1 MEYCEYELH
10 RNPSAAPTKDRYM
23 HARLVT
29 RNRSDLA
36 KLAHELSQRVN
47 QKESMLHGALKE
59 FIRLVDER
67 LGQGEHVQIDGLGG
81 FQITLQCP
89 AKVKNPEDVHGSSIK
104 VKSVQYR
111 PDVKLVK
118 RLQAE
123 TKLRR
128 SQAKRNQNNTME
140 LVLEAVREYF
150 GDPSNTGKGIS
161 SRHLADALHITRQSA
176 SDRLHELVSMKFL
189 VNVSPDV
196 RHPIYLVGPRYTQE

>member
-1 MEYCEYELH
+1 
-10 RNPSAAPTKDRYM
+10 M

-36 KLAHELSQRVN
+36 KLAHELSQRLRQSENV
-47 QKESMLHGALKE
+47 MLATLEE
-59 FIRLVDER
+59 FVSLVGQR
-67 LGQGEHVQIDGLGG
+67 LGEGEHVQIDGLGG

-89 AKVKNPEDVHGSSIK
+89 EKIKNPEDVHGSSIK

-118 RLQAE
+118 KLRAE

-128 SQAKRNQNNTME
+128 SQAKRNENNTME

-161 SRHLADALHITRQSA
+161 SRHLADALHITRQTA